1 LRLLLLHARPRRVAR
16 SFIARAATP
25 PRAMSADR
33 APERLLRYYPGEPLG
48 GIMGSGLESEF
59 VTLHEIVKA
68 AKAKLTANIWDYLV
82 GGTETE
88 TTLRRNRMALD
99 SIAFKPRV
107 LRDVSKVDPSSE
119 IFGKRLRI
127 PVVLAPVGSLES
139 LEPGGG
145 VTVAKGAG
153 VSDVAMMISS
163 VTTLKLEDIAAAGAG
178 PKIYQLYV
186 RGDGDWVADRVT
198 RAMDAGYDAFCIT
211 VDTQVYSR
219 RERDIAKRFVKP
231 WRAAATGQNYQA
243 AFSWDNF
250 KRLRAQFPDVK
261 FILKGI
267 GTAADAEIALEHGVW
282 AVYCSNHG
290 GRQLD
295 HGRGSA
301 EVLPEIVAA
310 VKGRA
315 KIVVDGSFSRG
326 SDIVKAICLGADWV
340 GIGRLYCYG
349 LAAAGA
355 AGIERVVELL
365 DEEMKE
371 VMGLLGVTSPQQL
384 DRSYISPSLPT
395 NLPGVHS
402 AFPLMHEGY

>member
-1 LRLLLLHARPRRVAR
+1 
-16 SFIARAATP
+16 
-25 PRAMSADR
+25 
-33 APERLLRYYPGEPLG
+33 
-48 GIMGSGLESEF
+48 MGSGLESEF
-59 VTLHEIVKA
+59 VTLHDIVKA
-68 AKAKLTANIWDYLV
+68 AKARLTANIWDYLV

-88 TTLRRNRMALD
+88 TTLRRNRLALD
-99 SIAFKPRV
+99 AIAFKPRV

-119 IFGKRLRI
+119 IFGKKLRI
-127 PVVLAPVGSLES
+127 PVLLAPIGSLES
-139 LEPGGG
+139 FEPGGG
-145 VTVAKGAG
+145 VTVAKAAGA
-153 VSDVAMMISS
+153 SEVAMMISS
-163 VTTLKLEDIAAAGAG
+163 VTTLRLEDIAAAGTG

-186 RGDGDWVADRVT
+186 RGDDDWVAERVR
-198 RAMDAGYDAFCIT
+198 RAMEAGYDAFCIT

-231 WRAAATGQNYQA
+231 WRAAATGHNHQA
-243 AFSWDNF
+243 AFSWANLS
-250 KRLRAQFPDVK
+250 RLRATFPDVK
-261 FILKGI
+261 LILKGI
-267 GTAADAEIALEHGVW
+267 GTAEDATIALQHGVW

-301 EVLPEIVAA
+301 EVLPEIVQA

-315 KIVVDGSFSRG
+315 KVMVDGTFSRG

-340 GIGRLYCYG
+340 GLGRLYCYG

-365 DEEMKE
+365 EEEIKE
-371 VMGLLGVTSPQQL
+371 VMGLLGATALAQL
-384 DRSYISPSLPT
+384 DQSYLSPSMPT

-402 AFPLMHEGY
+402 AFLLLHEGY

>member
-1 LRLLLLHARPRRVAR
+1 
-16 SFIARAATP
+16 
-25 PRAMSADR
+25 
-33 APERLLRYYPGEPLG
+33 
-48 GIMGSGLESEF
+48 MGSGLESEF
-59 VTLHEIVKA
+59 VTLHEIVTA
-68 AKAKLTANIWDYLV
+68 ARLRLTANIWDYLV

-119 IFGKRLRI
+119 LFGKKLRI
-127 PVVLAPVGSLES
+127 PVLLAPVGSLES
-139 LEPGGG
+139 FEPGGG
-145 VTVAKGAG
+145 VTVAKAAGA
-153 VSDVAMMISS
+153 SAVAMMISS
-163 VTTLKLEDIAAAGAG
+163 VTRLTLEDIAAAGAG

-186 RGDGDWVADRVT
+186 RGDDDWVADRV
-198 RAMDAGYDAFCIT
+198 RQAMDAGYDAFCIT

-219 RERDIAKRFVKP
+219 RERDISKRFVKP
-231 WRAAATGQNYQA
+231 WRAAATGQDYQA

-250 KRLRAQFPDVK
+250 KRVRAKFPEVR

-267 GTAADAEIALEHGVW
+267 GTAEDAEIALQHGAW

-301 EVLPEIVAA
+301 EALPEIVEA
-310 VKGRA
+310 VRGRA
-315 KIVVDGSFSRG
+315 KIMVDGSFSRG
-326 SDIVKAICLGADWV
+326 SDIVKALCLGADWV
-340 GIGRLYCYG
+340 GLGRLYCYG

-365 DEEMKE
+365 EEEMKE
-371 VMGLLGVTSPQQL
+371 VMGLLGVTSLRQL
-384 DRSYISPSLPT
+384 DRSYIGPSRPT

>member
-1 LRLLLLHARPRRVAR
+1 
-16 SFIARAATP
+16 
-25 PRAMSADR
+25 
-33 APERLLRYYPGEPLG
+33 
-48 GIMGSGLESEF
+48 MGSGLESEF
-59 VTLHEIVKA
+59 VTLHDIVKA
-68 AKAKLTANIWDYLV
+68 AKARLTANIWDYLV

-88 TTLRRNRMALD
+88 TTLRRNRLALD
-99 SIAFKPRV
+99 AIAFKPRV

-119 IFGKRLRI
+119 IFGKKLRI
-127 PVVLAPVGSLES
+127 PVLLAPIGSLES
-139 LEPGGG
+139 FEPGGG
-145 VTVAKGAG
+145 VTVAKAAGA
-153 VSDVAMMISS
+153 SEVAMMISS
-163 VTTLKLEDIAAAGAG
+163 VTTLRLEDIAAAGAG

-186 RGDGDWVADRVT
+186 RGDDDWVAERVR
-198 RAMDAGYDAFCIT
+198 RAMEAGYDAFCIT

-231 WRAAATGQNYQA
+231 WRAAATGHNHQA
-243 AFSWDNF
+243 AFSWANLS
-250 KRLRAQFPDVK
+250 RLRATFPEVK
-261 FILKGI
+261 LILKGI
-267 GTAADAEIALEHGVW
+267 GTAEDATIALQHGVW

-301 EVLPEIVAA
+301 EVLPEIVQA

-315 KIVVDGSFSRG
+315 KVMVDGSFSRG

-340 GIGRLYCYG
+340 GLVRLYCYG

-365 DEEMKE
+365 EEEIKE
-371 VMGLLGVTSPQQL
+371 VMGLLGATALAQL
-384 DRSYISPSLPT
+384 DQSYLSPSMPT

-402 AFPLMHEGY
+402 AFPLLHEGY